1 MGTDRDSAFW
11 FQTMMKYLQ
20 RSSTATLVLMPA
32 LLVLRLATAA
42 QSAESAYDIVIRNG
56 RVLDGAGNP
65 WIVADVAIKD
75 GRFVRIGRIEGRGKR
90 EIDATG
96 KYVSPGWID
105 MQDQSG
111 GVLTRNGLAESKLI
125 QGVTTLVAGEG
136 GTPVTAEKI
145 GEYFAG
151 LEKTGISVNFGTYY
165 SATQAR
171 VAVVGEDAR
180 DPTPEE
186 LARMKVLMETAMKS
200 GVLGMSTA
208 LIYPPASYS
217 KTEELIEL
225 AKVVGRYGG
234 FYVTHIRGEGKE
246 LVQAIE
252 EAVTIGEKG
261 SLPVEI
267 YHLKAAYQPGWG
279 TLMRQAGETIE
290 KARAR
295 GIDVA
300 ADMYLYTAGGT
311 SLSAVVP
318 SWAADGGRE
327 KMMERL
333 KDPATRARLRNEV
346 KTGSPGWW
354 NIVEAAGG
362 WKQVVL
368 ASSGNPEHKRFE
380 NKNIEQIAKE
390 WNKDPADAAFD
401 LIAEGNGRTGA
412 LYFMMAESDV
422 ETALKY
428 PWTSLGSDAAASAET
443 VDPNTAGNGHPRGY
457 GNFPRVIAEYV
468 RKKKVITL
476 PEAIRKMTSWPA
488 TRLRLASRG
497 TIKEGNWADLVIFD
511 YDRIQ
516 DNATYEYPFRPP
528 TGIDVVLVN
537 GQVVMENGKHT
548 GARPGQILYGPG
560 RKQ

>member
-1 MGTDRDSAFW
+1 
-11 FQTMMKYLQ
+11 MMKYL
-20 RSSTATLVLMPA
+20 RSIFTATLICLVA
-32 LLVLRLATAA
+32 LSLFPLSALGQTADPI
-42 QSAESAYDIVIRNG
+42 YDIVIRNG

-65 WIVADVAIKD
+65 WIAADVAIKD
-75 GRFVRIGRIEGRGKR
+75 GRFVRIGHVPGKGKR

-111 GVLTRNGLAESKLI
+111 SVLTRNGLAESKLM
-125 QGVTTLVAGEG
+125 QGLTTLIAGEG

-151 LEKTGISVNFGTYY
+151 LEKSGISVNFGTYY
-165 SATQAR
+165 NATQAR
-171 VAVVGEDAR
+171 TAVIGQDDRE
-180 DPTPEE
+180 PTAEE
-186 LARMKVLMETAMKS
+186 LNRMKGMMEAAMKN

-217 KTEELIEL
+217 KTAELIEL
-225 AKVVGRYGG
+225 AKVAGQYGG

-246 LVQAIE
+246 LVQSIE
-252 EAVTIGEKG
+252 EAITIGEKG
-261 SLPVEI
+261 GLPVEI

-295 GIDVA
+295 GLDVA

-311 SLSAVVP
+311 LLTAVVP
-318 SWAADGGRE
+318 AWAAEGGRE
-327 KMMERL
+327 KLLERL
-333 KDPATRARLRNEV
+333 KDPATRTRLKNEI

-401 LIAEGNGRTGA
+401 LIVESNGRTGA
-412 LYFMMAESDV
+412 LYFMMSESDV

-428 PWTSLGSDAAASAET
+428 PWISLGSDAAASAQA
-443 VDPNTAGNGHPRGY
+443 VDPDTAGNGHPRGY

-497 TIKEGNWADLVIFD
+497 TIKEGNWADAVVFD
-511 YDRIQ
+511 YEKIQ
-516 DNATYEYPFRPP
+516 DNATYEFPFRPP
-528 TGIDVVLVN
+528 TGIEFVFVN
-537 GQVVMENGKHT
+537 GQLVMENGKHT
-548 GARPGQILYGPG
+548 GARPGKIIYGPG
-560 RKQ
+560 RQVQ

>member
-1 MGTDRDSAFW
+1 MNYFRRTFSVA
-11 FQTMMKYLQ
+11 
-20 RSSTATLVLMPA
+20 LVLLTLSA
-32 LLVLRLATAA
+32 LLPVRLAAQAA
-42 QSAESAYDIVIRNG
+42 SDPAFDIVIRNG

-65 WIVADVAIKD
+65 WILADVAIKD
-75 GRFVRIGRIEGRGKR
+75 GRFVRIGKVDGKGKR
-90 EIDATG
+90 EIDARG

-111 GVLTRNGLAESKLI
+111 NVLTTNGLAESKLL
-125 QGVTTLVAGEG
+125 QGITTAIAGET
-136 GTPVTAEKI
+136 GTPVPAEKI
-145 GEYFAG
+145 SEYFGG
-151 LEKTGISVNFGTYY
+151 LEKSGISLNFGTYY

-171 VAVVGEDAR
+171 VAVIGQDAR

-186 LARMKVLMETAMKS
+186 LEKMKGLMESAMKG

-217 KTEELIEL
+217 KTEQLIEL
-225 AKVVGRYGG
+225 AKVAGRYGG
-234 FYVTHIRGEGKE
+234 FYVSHIRGEGKE
-246 LVQAIE
+246 LIESINEAI
-252 EAVTIGEKG
+252 TIGEKG
-261 SLPVEI
+261 GLPVEI

-279 TLMRQAGETIE
+279 TLMKQAGETIE

-295 GIDVA
+295 GLDVA

-311 SLSAVVP
+311 SLTAVVP
-318 SWAADGGRE
+318 SWAADGGRD
-327 KMMERL
+327 KLLERL
-333 KDPATRARLRNEV
+333 KDPATRERLKGEI

-368 ASSGNPEHKRFE
+368 ASSGNVEHKRFE

-390 WNKDPADAAFD
+390 WNKEPADAAFD
-401 LIAEGNGRTGA
+401 LIAESGGRVGA
-412 LYFMMAESDV
+412 LYFMMSDSDV
-422 ETALKY
+422 ETALKF
-428 PWTSLGSDAAASAET
+428 PWISLGSDAAASPRP
-443 VDPNTAGNGHPRGY
+443 VDPNTVGNGHPRGY

-497 TIKEGNWADLVIFD
+497 TVKEGNWADVVVFD
-511 YDRIQ
+511 YEKIQ
-516 DNATYEYPFRPP
+516 DNATYEYPFRLP
-528 TGIDVVLVN
+528 TGIDQVLVN
-537 GQVVMENGKHT
+537 GQVVVENGKHT
-548 GARPGQILYGPG
+548 GVRPGQILYGPG
-560 RKQ
+560 LQR